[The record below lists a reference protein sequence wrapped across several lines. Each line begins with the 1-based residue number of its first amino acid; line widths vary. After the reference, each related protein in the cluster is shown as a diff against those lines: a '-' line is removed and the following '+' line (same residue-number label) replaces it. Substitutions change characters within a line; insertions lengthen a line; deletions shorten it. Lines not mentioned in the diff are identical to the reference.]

1 MFLKLTILVKM
12 TPDYFP
18 EIYQTADKIVAS
30 EYATKIISP
39 LNAGNQ
45 VSNLYLPIFLRI
57 KRP

>member
-1 MFLKLTILVKM
+1 M

-39 LNAGNQ
+39 LNGGNQ
-45 VSNLYLPIFLRI
+45 VSNFYLYFLEF
-57 KRP
+57 